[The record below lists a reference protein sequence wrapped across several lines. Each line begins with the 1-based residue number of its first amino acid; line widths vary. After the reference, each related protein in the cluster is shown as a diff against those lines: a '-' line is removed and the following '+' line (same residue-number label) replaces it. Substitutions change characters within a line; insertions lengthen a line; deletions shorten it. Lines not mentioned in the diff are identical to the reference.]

1 MTSTWP
7 GLDSG
12 EILGGRYALLETVG
26 SGGMAEVRRAHDLV
40 LDRDVAVKVF
50 RPDVSEAND
59 PRRVEAEMKMLG
71 SVNHPNLVTLH
82 DAHITADGS
91 TAFLVM
97 ELVEGEDLA
106 QLFAERRIST
116 REAVLVCAQVAS
128 ALAHIHRRGI
138 VHRDV
143 KPANILVRRD
153 EDGRVVAKLA
163 DLGIA
168 RIADA
173 THFTTAG
180 TVIGTVSYLS
190 PEQVSGGAVDSA
202 TDVYALGLVLIEGL
216 TGHKAFPGTTSESA
230 AARTVRPPDLPP
242 GLRQADWSLLAAM
255 TALDPAARVSASQAE
270 DALLRWAT
278 GAASLPQAPT
288 VGGVPTNGT
297 AILPVS
303 PTQGFPAPAAVTPA
317 IGYPAAVA
325 APATNPTYPGLLPA
339 SEATRPVSGE
349 LSGMSHPR
357 TDPFPMGV
365 PTGTFTGPNGVAART
380 PTGQTAAIAVQ
391 KRKQRIA
398 IIALIGTALVLLA
411 ILVPLAITLFTPEPP
426 LSTEYPPVDGR
437 VGQLLE
443 DLQRSVEVEQ

>member
-1 MTSTWP
+1 VTSTWP

-97 ELVEGEDLA
+97 ELVDGEDLA
-106 QLFAERRIST
+106 QLYAERRIST
-116 REAVLVCAQVAS
+116 REAILVCSQVAS

-173 THFTTAG
+173 TNFTTAG

-190 PEQVSGGAVDSA
+190 PEQVSGGSVDSA

-216 TGHKAFPGTTSESA
+216 TGRKAFAGTTPESA
-230 AARTVRPPDLPP
+230 AARTVRPPDLPA
-242 GLRQADWSLLAAM
+242 GLREADWSLLAAM
-255 TALDPAARVSASQAE
+255 TALNPAARVSASQAE
-270 DALLRWAT
+270 DALMRWAT
-278 GAASLPQAPT
+278 GDASPTQASATAP
-288 VGGVPTNGT
+288 GVPTNGT
-297 AILPVS
+297 AILPVT
-303 PTQGFPAPAAVTPA
+303 PVT
-317 IGYPAAVA
+317 GYPATAATTSAVGYPATVA
-325 APATNPTYPGLLPA
+325 APATNPTYPGLVPTNEVTNPLTGMAA
-339 SEATRPVSGE
+339 SPG
-349 LSGMSHPR
+349 
-357 TDPFPMGV
+357 TDPFPVGV
-365 PTGTFTGPNGVAART
+365 PTGTFTGPNGVPT
-380 PTGQTAAIAVQ
+380 GTGQTAAIAVQ

-398 IIALIGTALVLLA
+398 IIALIGTALVLIA
-411 ILVPLAITLFTPEPP
+411 ILVPLAIMLFTPEPP
-426 LSTEYPPVDGR
+426 LSTDYPPVDGQ
-437 VGQLLE
+437 VGELLE